1 MLLSGSVAEGDRAK
15 PETRL
20 TPPNKKR
27 QGKARTQN
35 KRGIVLE
42 QIIEKI
48 KKETF
53 EALGRRVQDG
63 KCLFCGKSLNGN
75 DWCDCKEAKK
85 KNRFY
90 KRAFNKIDN
99 LAQKINVSLSLDE
112 VKKDYFSYFSTPD
125 IFEGM
130 TFEDYEISGS
140 DKERES
146 QQKGLTTVQLYNKS
160 AVYNFLTGM
169 NLILLGNFGT
179 GKSMLMSILCN
190 ALADEYLFQCRYVNA
205 VKFYQK
211 ITDSFK
217 NNAKSVKDVIT
228 PYKQAEFLFLDD
240 IDKVKPSD
248 YVREIFYDLVNYRTE
263 NELPT
268 IISANHSLEELDEK
282 YYGEAIVSRLIQ
294 KSKIINFTHKNRRFE
309 A

>member
-1 MLLSGSVAEGDRAK
+1 MEK
-15 PETRL
+15 
-20 TPPNKKR
+20 
-27 QGKARTQN
+27 
-35 KRGIVLE
+35 
-42 QIIEKI
+42 IIEKI
-48 KKETF
+48 KNETF
-53 EALGRRVQDG
+53 TFLGRRVQDG
-63 KCLFCGKSLNGN
+63 KCYFCGKALNQN

-90 KRAFNKIDN
+90 KRAFSKIDD
-99 LAQKINVSLSLDE
+99 LSQKIDISLTLDD
-112 VKKDYFSYFSTPD
+112 VKKDYFTYFSTPKN
-125 IFEGM
+125 FEGM
-130 TFEDYEISGS
+130 TFDDYEIDAGPDS
-140 DKERES
+140 ES
-146 QQKGLTTVQLYNKS
+146 QKRGLATVQSYYEA
-160 AVYNFLTGM
+160 AVYNYLTGM

-190 ALADEYLFQCRYVNA
+190 ALADELFKCRYVNA

-211 ITDSFK
+211 ITDTFGK
-217 NNAKSVKDVIT
+217 NDKSVKDVIT
-228 PYKQAEFLFLDD
+228 PYKQTEFLFLDD

-282 YYGEAIVSRLIQ
+282 YYGEAIISRLIQ
-294 KSKIINFTHKNRRFE
+294 KSKIVNFTHKNRRFE

>member
-1 MLLSGSVAEGDRAK
+1 MER
-15 PETRL
+15 
-20 TPPNKKR
+20 
-27 QGKARTQN
+27 
-35 KRGIVLE
+35 
-42 QIIEKI
+42 IIEKI
-48 KKETF
+48 KYETF
-53 EALGRRVQDG
+53 EFLGGRVQDG
-63 KCLFCGKSLNGN
+63 KCLFCGKSLNSN

-112 VKKDYFSYFSTPD
+112 VKKDYFSFFTTPQN
-125 IFEGM
+125 FEGM
-130 TFEDYEISGS
+130 TFEDYEIDNDSAQ
-140 DKERES
+140 ERES
-146 QQKGLTTVQLYNKS
+146 QQKGLAMVQLYNQT
-160 AVYNFLTGM
+160 AVQNYLTGM

-217 NNAKSVKDVIT
+217 NNSKSVKDVIT

-294 KSKIINFTHKNRRFE
+294 KSKIVNFTHKNRRFE